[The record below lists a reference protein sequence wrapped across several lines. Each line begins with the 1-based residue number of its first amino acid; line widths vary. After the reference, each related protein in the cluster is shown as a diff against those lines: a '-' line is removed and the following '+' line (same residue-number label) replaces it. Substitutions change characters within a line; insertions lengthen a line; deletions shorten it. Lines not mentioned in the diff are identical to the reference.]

1 MHMAQD
7 RGVEPPDVNLYVG
20 FQDRLPHRRHIL
32 HILELIVG
40 IEPTT
45 TVLQTATKPLGLI
58 SIWWA
63 RKDSNLRCF

>member
-7 RGVEPPDVNLYVG
+7 RGVEPPDVNPYVG

-58 SIWWA
+58 SIYWWA
-63 RKDSNLRCF
+63 RKDSNL